1 MAQKFKQEDKV
12 KWQAGQG
19 TTVGTVQRRV
29 TESTEVDGPRR

>member
-19 TTVGTVQRRV
+19 TTVGTVAATGNRIH
-29 TESTEVDGPRR
+29 